1 MKEKKFRTHSP
12 SKRNCAHNKGFRL
25 GLLGYRIAFLAADA
39 SPDTGSSKDGV
50 IAKIDLKFSEESVS
64 EP

>member
-1 MKEKKFRTHSP
+1 LHSLLRTP
-12 SKRNCAHNKGFRL
+12 AVG
-25 GLLGYRIAFLAADA
+25 
-39 SPDTGSSKDGV
+39 TGSSKDGV